1 MSNSITRPDTG
12 HTRAVSPRAAAA
24 LAQIK
29 RQRESEA
36 SLLSLLQDELVSLDS
51 DPDNAADMSR
61 ALALCE
67 VILERAQD
75 HRELDSNLEAI
86 QVAELAWKES
96 LNP

>member
-1 MSNSITRPDTG
+1 MSAHPVP
-12 HTRAVSPRAAAA
+12 TRAPLVAAPRAAQAV
-24 LAQIK
+24 AQIK
-29 RQRESEA
+29 RHREA
-36 SLLSLLQDELVSLDS
+36 DACLLGILQDELASLEN

-67 VILERAQD
+67 VILRRAQD
-75 HRELDSNLEAI
+75 HRELDANLEAI

>member
-1 MSNSITRPDTG
+1 MSTPIRSIPTP
-12 HTRAVSPRAAAA
+12 APASASAATAI
-24 LAQIK
+24 AQIK
-29 RQRESEA
+29 RDRESAA
-36 SLLSLLQDELVSLDS
+36 SLLSLLQDELASLDS

-67 VILERAQD
+67 VILRRAQD
-75 HRELDSNLEAI
+75 HRELDANLEAI